1 MCEISQQL
9 SGEYEIQPVELSAIQ
24 LFFFSVFIISSF
36 ILFNLIL
43 GLSIEDVQELKKS
56 SRAFDLMTKSERFIE
71 VCKKVENYYMNHYQ
85 EYM

>member
-1 MCEISQQL
+1 MCEFLQL
-9 SGEYEIQPVELSAIQ
+9 SGEYEIQPIELSPVQ
-24 LFFFSVFIISSF
+24 LLFFSIFIISSF

-71 VCKKVENYYMNHYQ
+71 VSKKVEDYYMKHYH
-85 EYM
+85 EHK